1 MSSMGHRA
9 GRLDL
14 GDLMFDRRGYAR
26 WAAYFQSKLANL
38 LLTAE
43 LTGLTPAV

>member
-26 WAAYFQSKLANL
+26 WAAYFQSTLANL